1 MKWRI
6 IWRVQIIQTDIINLY
21 NIHVQK
27 VANFSRGWKYIL
39 IQTKKK
45 KRKENRE
52 NLCNTSFEPGF
63 KIASLSRCC
72 YGGHVS
78 STRYGWIKWPIRK
91 SFFFPLPPLGW
102 RYSRGRMTRVCSTS
116 VDPKRKIKEGEGGG
130 GRCGWL
136 ILCLTCDVRERV
148 GLLRVT
154 GYRRLTD
161 PICHSTPLLPP
172 PPPPPSPFALADE
185 YWKATNVVKLRLS
198 RLLICNKRRLIR
210 GRKDLWKF
218 WKFGDWILGL
228 FRRIDTRSRFR
239 FDSFHPSCSIN
250 LHTDNDGI

>member
-91 SFFFPLPPLGW
+91 SFFFPPPPLGW

-130 GRCGWL
+130 EMWVVDPLSNLWRQRKSRVAACNGISKTDRPHLPFHPPFTTTLPFRIGRRVLEGH
-136 ILCLTCDVRERV
+136 ERCKV
-148 GLLRVT
+148 E
-154 GYRRLTD
+154 
-161 PICHSTPLLPP
+161 
-172 PPPPPSPFALADE
+172 ALATINLQQKE
-185 YWKATNVVKLRLS
+185 INSRKEGFVKIL
-198 RLLICNKRRLIR
+198 KIR
-210 GRKDLWKF
+210 GLDPGIVSSDRHEESFSIRFVPSK
-218 WKFGDWILGL
+218 L
-228 FRRIDTRSRFR
+228 FD
-239 FDSFHPSCSIN
+239 
-250 LHTDNDGI
+250 